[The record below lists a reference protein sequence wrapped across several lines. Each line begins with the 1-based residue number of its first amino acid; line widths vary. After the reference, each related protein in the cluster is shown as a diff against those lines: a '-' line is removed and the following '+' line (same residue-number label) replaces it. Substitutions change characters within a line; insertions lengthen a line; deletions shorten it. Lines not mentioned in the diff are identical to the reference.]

1 MGLSWLVFEM
11 KPWDGQAD
19 TGPMSATIAHL
30 AVSESTK
37 CILSKTELFV
47 TNFLWPFNAHELR
60 FNPVVSRVQW
70 YSCSSPTIL
79 VNFMYTSH
87 DGTSCD
93 QRRRQHGKSNAAR
106 GCYAFLVPVLL
117 LLTQWRPLWLEMA
130 ECWQAVWGTI
140 WVSLRWQ
147 RRRVIGSAALTEAR
161 SPSNH
166 QPKHI
171 SDHTHRPAV
180 QLLWWTT
187 HTEGL

>member
-60 FNPVVSRVQW
+60 FNVAVSRVQW

-130 ECWQAVWGTI
+130 EHCRN
-140 WVSLRWQ
+140 SLLA
-147 RRRVIGSAALTEAR
+147 GSVRDDLSVAALTASTCNRISSVDR
-161 SPSNH
+161 SPLA
-166 QPKHI
+166 I
-171 SDHTHRPAV
+171 
-180 QLLWWTT
+180 
-187 HTEGL
+187 